1 MTDKTPK
8 ESTESF
14 QSDVN
19 VNVVEATGVIILGM
33 LFFIVLM
40 SLLRT
45 LKRERRLL
53 VEVAELRAKLQND
66 KK

>member
-1 MTDKTPK
+1 MTDKPTA
-8 ESTESF
+8 EGGV

-19 VNVVEATGVIILGM
+19 VNVVEATGVIILGF
-33 LFFIVLM
+33 LFFIVLLA
-40 SLLRT
+40 LLRA

-53 VEVAELRAKLQND
+53 VEVAELRAKMHVD